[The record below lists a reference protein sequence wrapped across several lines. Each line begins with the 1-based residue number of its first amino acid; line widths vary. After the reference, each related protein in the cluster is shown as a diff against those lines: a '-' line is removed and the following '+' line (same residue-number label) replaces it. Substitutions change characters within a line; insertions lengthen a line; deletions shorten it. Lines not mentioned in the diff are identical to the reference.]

1 MQKILI
7 TTKFSLLSSS
17 DTPGTN
23 LPLILLANYFKEIF
37 NYKIILH
44 DPFFNSKN
52 LLKPFC
58 DEIIDDLNIDYRNYQ
73 RIVSPLFYIGEVLDR
88 SDNKIYK
95 VGGINSFEKKINI
108 KKKNLQFISETSYV
122 TNKFNPDIYSK
133 TFDVPNLY
141 YYDWFARENFKPNI
155 ELRKLKKIPIKKN
168 QITVSI
174 HFRRNHYKGS
184 GYFMKYHYER
194 YKHIMKGEEYDQ
206 YIKSVIF
213 RVKTKYPNSNVI
225 IFGFDKKTDDK
236 NLLDFFDQNNCIHIE
251 DYSNNTLERSIILA
265 KYTDIIIGPG
275 SGFSTFTKCLGLLNG
290 KMKKMLM
297 INSELKL
304 EQLTYSRRVLFD
316 AIAENNFTN
325 NSYFFNKIEIL
336 KDNKVENLNLHFNK
350 NLKINKTNKIKYFIY
365 YGLEYINKYYFSSEI
380 DKIIFKELL
389 NQNKRL
395 YKKHKIL
402 VIKKNNVKELN
413 KKIDFSLHQHV
424 LTHYN
429 LIKDYNNEKLS
440 NGSLDFNK
448 PLLLQKLIKEKKLN
462 TSNLFYE
469 DLLNFT
475 LRECKKKSE
484 IKLKSKIN
492 NILFI
497 DQLDVHNNQSPFH
510 KKIFIKNLIKKTL
523 NKSGFFSLKE
533 SKSKINIDWNEII
546 SKYKN
551 ATGVNCEVL
560 NYLND
565 DNLIYLKN
573 EKEKKI
579 LFNIKNIKEI
589 INKQDVIICTPNIF
603 SILIKFLH
611 QNKNVILFET
621 NKISD
626 KIVKDNLF
634 FYRNYSYLD
643 FFGNKFF
650 SFRELNYY
658 LFNQHIDF

>member
-1 MQKILI
+1 MQKLLI
-7 TTKFSLLSSS
+7 TTKFSLLSTS

-23 LPLILLANYFKEIF
+23 LPLFLIANYFRNIF
-37 NYKIILH
+37 NYKVIFH

-58 DEIIDDLNIDYRNYQ
+58 DDIIDDLNIDYNNYQ

-88 SDNKIYK
+88 SNNKIYK
-95 VGGINSFEKKINI
+95 VSGIKFFEKKFNI
-108 KKKNLQFISETSYV
+108 EKKNIQFISETRYV
-122 TNKFNPDIYSK
+122 TDKFNPDIYSK

-141 YYDWFARENFKPNI
+141 YYEWLARENFKPNI

-174 HFRRNHYKGS
+174 HFRRNNYKSSHYFLKH
-184 GYFMKYHYER
+184 HYER
-194 YKHIMKGEEYDQ
+194 YKHILKGEEYDQ
-206 YIKSVIF
+206 YIKSIIF
-213 RVKTKYPNSNVI
+213 RIKKKYPNSNII
-225 IFGFDKKTDDK
+225 IFGFDKKNDDK
-236 NLLDFFDQNNCIHIE
+236 NLLDFFDQKNCIHIE
-251 DYSNNTLERSIILA
+251 DYSNNPLEKSIMLA

-275 SGFSTFTKCLGLLNG
+275 SGFTTFTKCLGLLNG

-304 EQLTYSRRVLFD
+304 EHITYSRRVLFD
-316 AIAENNFTN
+316 AISENNFTS

-336 KDNKVENLNLHFNK
+336 KNNSVNNLNLDYNENF
-350 NLKINKTNKIKYFIY
+350 KIKKINKIKYFIY
-365 YGLEYINKYYFSSEI
+365 YSLEYISKYYFSSKI
-380 DKIIFKELL
+380 DRIIFQELL
-389 NQNKRL
+389 SQNKRL

-402 VIKKNNVKELN
+402 VIKNTNIKELI

-448 PLLLQKLIKEKKLN
+448 PLFLQKLIKEKKLN

-475 LRECKKKSE
+475 LRECKKNGE

-497 DQLDVHNNQSPFH
+497 DQLNAHANKSPFN
-510 KKIFIKNLIKKTL
+510 KKMSVKNLIKKTL
-523 NKSGFFSLKE
+523 NKSGFFSFKE
-533 SKSKINIDWNEII
+533 SKINIDWNKII
-546 SKYKN
+546 SKYRN
-551 ATGVNCEVL
+551 ETGINCEVL
-560 NYLND
+560 NYIND
-565 DNLIYLKN
+565 TNLIYQKKN
-573 EKEKKI
+573 KEKKI
-579 LFNIKNIKEI
+579 PFNIKNINEI
-589 INKQDVIICTPNIF
+589 INKHYVIICTPNIF
-603 SILIKFLH
+603 SILVKFLY
-611 QNKNVILFET
+611 QNRNVILFEN
-621 NKISD
+621 NKTSE
-626 KIVKDNLF
+626 KIIKDNLF
-634 FYRNYSYLD
+634 SNRNYSYLD
-643 FFGNKFF
+643 FFTNKFS